1 MGKRIKI
8 GDIIL
13 ESTSL
18 QSVVA
23 DAFPRNI
30 SMEYAIGYGGCKSPC
45 RVFPAE
51 AWRHEIYGRDAAA
64 RGEDIH
70 TVMGYSSDAVI
81 PHMLNVEQFP
91 EGKGDGGYLL
101 FVGRL
106 GGMKGEQVAVEMS
119 KRTGIPLK
127 II

>member
-23 DAFPRNI
+23 DAFPRNT
-30 SMEYAIGYGGCKSPC
+30 SMEYAIGYGGCKSSC

-91 EGKGDGGYLL
+91 EGK
-101 FVGRL
+101 
-106 GGMKGEQVAVEMS
+106 
-119 KRTGIPLK
+119 
-127 II
+127 